1 MRTIPRRIVPKQT
14 FRPSAKSR
22 EYTFSVLLELA
33 VCKSQEQQQLACRKI
48 EFARVPDYVYCMH
61 DETSTPLTSVF
72 CGPGDITAISDS
84 IIRRAERCKSSGF
97 ECGYGKFSRGQL

>member
-1 MRTIPRRIVPKQT
+1 MRTIPRSIVPKQE

-33 VCKSQEQQQLACRKI
+33 VCKSQEQQQLACGKI

-72 CGPGDITAISDS
+72 CGPGEITAISAT
-84 IIRRAERCKSSGF
+84 IIRRPERCKPTGF
-97 ECGYGKFSRGQL
+97 EVGSR